1 MEIETSYQEKCL
13 NDFYSLS
20 NGIKKKLTRSLRSLE
35 SVATREQT

>member
-1 MEIETSYQEKCL
+1 MEIETSYQGKCL

-20 NGIKKKLTRSLRSLE
+20 NRIKKLTRSLRSLE